1 MAVPSPP
8 LPSDEDRRLR
18 ALRRL
23 RVLDSLPEQLFD
35 DIVLLASE
43 ICGTPIGLIS
53 LIDTD
58 RQWFKARV
66 GLDATETPRSFAFC
80 AHAIL
85 APDDVMNVP
94 DAALDPR
101 FAANPLVTGDPNIRF
116 YAGAPVVTPEGEAL
130 GTVCVI
136 DTVPRELTSAQR
148 AALQALAR
156 QTAALLQAREMTLER
171 EEANQD
177 LLQKITQ
184 ALTDDDDVHAGF
196 RQRRRLATVGQ
207 LTGGIAHDFNNVL
220 QTITGSLQLIE
231 RRAEDTER
239 VRRWAEGGLTAA
251 RHGAELTSQLLR
263 FSRNHLP
270 DARPVS
276 VPGLVDGMREMLKR
290 ALGPEMQLEITLED
304 ADTLTLGD
312 ATQLEAAVLNMAIN
326 ARDAM
331 QGRGRLRIAA
341 QRRTS
346 LNDGSLPDGDYLALT
361 VADDGPGMTP
371 EVVQRAFEPFF
382 TTKAADKGTGL
393 GLAQVFGYALRAGG
407 TARIASTPG
416 AGTAITLWLK
426 TIDEPV
432 AELQAPCAPE
442 ASTPATTDAH
452 VLLVDDDDR
461 LRETLAELLS
471 DCGYRVTRAC
481 SGAAALE
488 AACRAMPDVALIDCA
503 MAGMNGAT
511 LAAQLRALNA
521 ALPMIF
527 VTGHADVAAL
537 RPTLGNG
544 AVVLRKP
551 VTLSELSTEI
561 DRLLADSP

>member
-1 MAVPSPP
+1 MAAPSHP
-8 LPSDEDRRLR
+8 LPADEDRRLR

-85 APDDVMNVP
+85 VPDDVMNVP
-94 DAALDPR
+94 DAARDPR
-101 FAANPLVTGDPNIRF
+101 FAAKPLVPGDPNIRF

-239 VRRWAEGGLTAA
+239 VRRWAAGGLTAA

-276 VPGLVDGMREMLKR
+276 VPRLVDGMREMLER

-346 LNDGSLPDGDYLALT
+346 LGDGALPDGDYLALT

-371 EVVQRAFEPFF
+371 EVLQRAFEPFF

-432 AELQAPCAPE
+432 AELQAPCTPAAP
-442 ASTPATTDAH
+442 ALATTDAH
-452 VLLVDDDDR
+452 ILLVDDDDR

-471 DCGYRVTRAC
+471 DCGYRVTRAS

-488 AACRAMPDVALIDCA
+488 AACRAMPDIALIDCA

-527 VTGHADVAAL
+527 VTGHADVTAL
-537 RPTLGNG
+537 APTLGDG

-551 VTLSELSTEI
+551 VTLSELSVEI

>member
-1 MAVPSPP
+1 MAAASHP
-8 LPSDEDRRLR
+8 LPPDEERRLR

-23 RVLDSLPEQLFD
+23 RVLDSLPERLFD

-66 GLDATETPRSFAFC
+66 GLDATETPRSHAFC
-80 AHAIL
+80 AHAIM
-85 APDDVMNVP
+85 APDQLMSVA
-94 DAALDPR
+94 DATRDPR

-136 DTVPRELTSAQR
+136 DTVPRELTASQR

-177 LLQKITQ
+177 LLRKITQ

-231 RRAEDTER
+231 RRADDSAR

-276 VPGLVDGMREMLKR
+276 VSRLVDGMREMLER
-290 ALGPEMQLEITLED
+290 ALGPEMQLEIALDD
-304 ADTLTLGD
+304 ADALTLGD

-346 LNDGSLPDGDYLALT
+346 LGDGSLPDGDYLALT

-371 EVVQRAFEPFF
+371 EVMQRAFEPFF

-407 TARIASTPG
+407 TARIASAPG

-432 AELQAPCAPE
+432 AELQAPCTPE
-442 ASTPATTDAH
+442 ASPSAAANAH
-452 VLLVDDDDR
+452 ILLVDDDDR
-461 LRETLAELLS
+461 LRETLAELLA
-471 DCGYRVTRAC
+471 DGGYRVTRA
-481 SGAAALE
+481 SNGAAALE
-488 AACRAMPDVALIDCA
+488 AACRAMPDLALIDCA

-537 RPTLGNG
+537 RPTLGEG
-544 AVVLRKP
+544 AVVFRKP
-551 VTLSELSTEI
+551 FTLSELSTEI
-561 DRLLADSP
+561 DRLLADAP